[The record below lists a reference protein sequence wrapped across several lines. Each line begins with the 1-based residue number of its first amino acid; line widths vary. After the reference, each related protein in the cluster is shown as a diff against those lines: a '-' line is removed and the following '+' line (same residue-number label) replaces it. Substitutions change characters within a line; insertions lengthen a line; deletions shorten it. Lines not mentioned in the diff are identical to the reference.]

1 MSCRARLSHL
11 GKQSFLLIFF
21 CHTGSFEVRHG
32 GCSRSETNMAPE
44 RAQRLVRVSA
54 TVVTLL
60 LSAMLTARGATQ
72 LLAAAVLP
80 VGIEASGGKKPVR
93 PRASANEPPK
103 QTPLELG
110 TSVLQRNMFDSQTG
124 AMEWDLPVAQVTPV
138 EGEGEAGPSDELS
151 GEPAPCG
158 GNLRLVATTVVPR
171 KPELSFASISTG
183 VEGKSMLY
191 RKGMTVDGHE
201 LVGIREQRVFLR
213 PSGRPLCQ
221 AAMFSPPPAAA
232 PVAVAAPPPGPA
244 GEEKPPPAPK
254 SAISEE
260 ELNAGITQVS
270 DTQYSVA
277 RGLLDKVLS
286 AQAELMR
293 AARVIP
299 YEENGRVVG
308 VKVYGIRRAALLG
321 KLGIQNGDVLRTI
334 NGFDLSSPDTALEA
348 YTKLREMD
356 HFSIAMVRRGQP
368 RTMEYNVK

>member
-1 MSCRARLSHL
+1 
-11 GKQSFLLIFF
+11 
-21 CHTGSFEVRHG
+21 
-32 GCSRSETNMAPE
+32 MAPE

-54 TVVTLL
+54 TIVTLL

-80 VGIEASGGKKPVR
+80 VGVEAAGPKPVR
-93 PRASANEPPK
+93 AHVGNDAPK

-110 TSVLQRNMFDSQTG
+110 TAVLARNMFDSQSG
-124 AMEWDLPVAQVTPV
+124 SMEWDLPVAVVATPSEDGTGAPV
-138 EGEGEAGPSDELS
+138 DELA

-158 GNLRLVATTVVPR
+158 GSLRLVATTVIPR
-171 KPELSFASISTG
+171 RPELSFASISTG

-191 RKGMTVDGHE
+191 RQGMSVDGHE

-221 AAMFSPPPAAA
+221 TVMFSPPPAVPPPA
-232 PVAVAAPPPGPA
+232 AAPPPAPV

-254 SAISEE
+254 SSISED

-368 RTMEYNVK
+368 RTMEYTVK